1 MSSQLKNGMQVTA
14 SLLVAALIFYYL
26 YKDIE
31 SEVILEAMRSTDVF
45 WFSAAMAIGLIGF
58 WLRAWR
64 WKTLIVTNENVF
76 VRTVPVFWSLM
87 FGYFV
92 NLILPRAGEVARCG
106 AVRKTYS
113 IQFGKIFGTVVLE
126 RTIDMVFMLL
136 MAALAF
142 LLQGGI
148 FIEIFENLVSL
159 TALKNFFKDYLFFAA
174 LLFSLLFL
182 LAVLAYLK
190 FKKTAWLMKIRQFGR
205 QFVSGLETLHQMNNK
220 AGFWT
225 ATFFIWLIYFLMMY
239 WMALAIPAT
248 HSLSATSVLMVLVM
262 GSIGMIAP
270 VQGGIGTFHA
280 MVAFILVYYGIS
292 EEQGKIF
299 AMLIHASQMIII
311 LILGGIGFLYLL
323 GKKKETLT
331 I

>member
-1 MSSQLKNGMQVTA
+1 MQVTA